1 MLRPLSRFSTAAF
14 PDGARHPVAP
24 LAEPFDEAVVPAPA
38 ELLEGSAT
46 HVEVGVHDA
55 SRLAWNVTVPLPE
68 GDRTPA
74 RYAFELELEIP
85 ANLAGLRDPWAAL
98 QAYVRLD
105 GSDGAVGEGEAS
117 IESFRRA
124 VASVSSRLARARDGF
139 TRHCTQ
145 LRSSP
150 IVENNHWRPL
160 SLWLQASC
168 AELDRARTGLL
179 RKTVPEQE
187 RALAD
192 EFLSMQQWVVL
203 TDCGRALDETRRALE
218 ARGVDYDRPFE
229 DLESKLAAALKDEMA
244 YRHEARFEMAE
255 PVNTPQLE
263 RLLARMRWL
272 KKHFERVLFLDV
284 ESFEVVNRLAGWFTA
299 LTAMVAYLWFL
310 LWELTLERHP
320 VAIGSGVIA
329 FALLTAIAYAS
340 RERMKEVARNWLAGR
355 VQRMFAQRV
364 TRYRL
369 PSKERRGKGGAIV
382 VSARESLS
390 QAGAKRP
397 DPVYPGHDVTHD
409 VTVLRFVHRGTVARP
424 PAADIGG
431 VQQVRLIY
439 RLDLSGI
446 FPRLHDA
453 VRGLAS
459 LDRQTGRVVIV
470 DVPRNYELPLRASL
484 RWDGNTEE
492 CASTVVLNKNG
503 LLRVDESAQPLTGD
517 GS

>member
-1 MLRPLSRFSTAAF
+1 M
-14 PDGARHPVAP
+14 HAP
-24 LAEPFDEAVVPAPA
+24 PEPFDEAVVPVPA
-38 ELLEGSAT
+38 ELLESGAT

-55 SRLAWNVTVPLPE
+55 SRLAWNVTVPLPTS
-68 GDRTPA
+68 GRTT
-74 RYAFELELEIP
+74 YSFELELEVP
-85 ANLAGLRDPWAAL
+85 TNLAVFRDPWGAL
-98 QAYVRLD
+98 QAYGRLD
-105 GSDGAVGEGEAS
+105 GAEVALRDGATSVEA
-117 IESFRRA
+117 FRRA

-139 TRHCTQ
+139 VRHCTL

-150 IVENNHWRPL
+150 VAEESHWRPL
-160 SLWLQASC
+160 SLWLGASA
-168 AELDRARTGLL
+168 AELERARAGLL
-179 RKTVPEQE
+179 LGVIPQQE

-192 EFLSMQQWVVL
+192 EFLSTQEWIVL
-203 TDCGRALDETRRALE
+203 TDCGRALAETRRALE
-218 ARGVDYDRPFE
+218 ARDLDYTRAFDE
-229 DLESKLAAALKDEMA
+229 LESALAAALENEIA
-244 YRHEARFEMAE
+244 YRHRVRFEMAE
-255 PVNTPQLE
+255 PVNTLQLE

-272 KKHFERVLFLDV
+272 KRHFERVLFLDV
-284 ESFEVVNRLAGWFTA
+284 ESYEVVNRLAGWFTA

-310 LWELTLERHP
+310 VWELTLERHP
-320 VAIGSGVIA
+320 VAIGSGVVA

-355 VQRMFAQRV
+355 IQRMYAQRV

-369 PSKERRGKGGAIV
+369 PPKERRGKGGV
-382 VSARESLS
+382 VVVGARESFS

-409 VTVLRFVHRGTVARP
+409 VTVLRFTHRGTVTR
-424 PAADIGG
+424 PAAPEIGD

-459 LDRQTGRVVIV
+459 LDRHTGRVVIV

-484 RWDGNTEE
+484 RWEGGSEGLE
-492 CASTVVLNKNG
+492 RTVVLNKNG
-503 LLRVDESAQPLTGD
+503 ILRVEESA
-517 GS
+517 